1 MTLTPL
7 RTLRTFSNL
16 AAAALLLAAL
26 GAQAQTLPPPQN
38 VLTLS
43 ASATTE
49 VLRDWLVVTLSTT
62 REGSDAATVQTGLK
76 QALDAALAEARKAA
90 KPGQLEVRTG
100 GFSISPR
107 YAPKGG
113 ISGWQGSTE
122 LVIEGRDTAAISQL
136 AGRLPTMTVA
146 RVGFSLSREAR
157 EKVETDVA
165 AQAIARFRAL
175 ADAYAKQFGFGGYAI
190 REVNVNSGSDGP
202 VPMQGMRAQASMAM
216 SADSA
221 LPVEAG
227 KAAVTANVSGSV
239 LMTLR

>member
-1 MTLTPL
+1 MTLTSH
-7 RTLRTFSNL
+7 RSFRAL
-16 AAAALLLAAL
+16 AAAAVLLATL
-26 GAQAQTLPPPQN
+26 GTHAQTLPPPQN

-76 QALDAALAEARKAA
+76 QALDAALVEARKAA

-113 ISGWQGSTE
+113 ITGWQGSTE

-190 REVNVNSGSDGP
+190 REVNVNSSNDGP
-202 VPMQGMRAQASMAM
+202 SPLQGMRAQASMAM

-227 KAAVTANVSGSV
+227 KAAVTATVNGSV

>member
-7 RTLRTFSNL
+7 RTFRTFSNL

-76 QALDAALAEARKAA
+76 QALDAALVEARKSA

-190 REVNVNSGSDGP
+190 REVNVGSSSDGP
-202 VPMQGMRAQASMAM
+202 SPLQGLRAQASMAM

-227 KAAVTANVSGSV
+227 KAAVTSTVNGSV

>member
-1 MTLTPL
+1 MTLTSH
-7 RTLRTFSNL
+7 RSFRAL
-16 AAAALLLAAL
+16 AAAAVLLATL
-26 GAQAQTLPPPQN
+26 GTHAQTLPPPQN

-76 QALDAALAEARKAA
+76 QALDAALVEARKAA

-100 GFSISPR
+100 GFSIAPR

-113 ISGWQGSTE
+113 ITGWQGSTE
-122 LVIEGRDTAAISQL
+122 LVIEGRDTAAISHL

-190 REVNVNSGSDGP
+190 REVNVNSSNDGP
-202 VPMQGMRAQASMAM
+202 SPLQGMRAQASMAM

-227 KAAVTANVSGSV
+227 KAAVTATVNGSV